1 MGEWG
6 EWAFQ
11 RGPETKHMRSKD
23 PSDEAIVEVQI
34 ERMEVVSTIIQVIT
48 MEEVKHRNPKHFEDG
63 GVGGV
68 KNDS

>member
-1 MGEWG
+1 
-6 EWAFQ
+6 
-11 RGPETKHMRSKD
+11 
-23 PSDEAIVEVQI
+23 
-34 ERMEVVSTIIQVIT
+34 MEVVSTIIQVIT